1 NNYRLALR
9 KYQHYQR
16 QTCTGLV
23 QKSSSQPASDIY

>member
-1 NNYRLALR
+1 
-9 KYQHYQR
+9 YQR